1 MSIDPAES
9 PSVQTLVEELLRSTG
24 QLVRRLRTE
33 TNPGELTW
41 SQIAAL
47 ARLDQLGPM
56 TTADLA
62 RIEGVKPQSMGA
74 TLAGLERDL
83 LVVREPHPT
92 DGRQA
97 LYDLTKRGREVREQR
112 KLLKR
117 AWLSAA
123 MAGLDDDE
131 KRALAAAVKVMGR
144 LANAPHAPSTPE

>member
-1 MSIDPAES
+1 MSSEAAES
-9 PSVQTLVEELLRSTG
+9 VAVQSLVEELLRSTG
-24 QLVRRLRTE
+24 QLIRRLRTE
-33 TNPGELTW
+33 TTPGELTW

-62 RIEGVKPQSMGA
+62 RVEGVKPQSMGA
-74 TLAGLERDL
+74 TLAGLERDA
-83 LVVREPHPT
+83 LVAREPHPT

-97 LYDLTKRGREVREQR
+97 LYDLTQRGREVREQR

-123 MAGLDDDE
+123 MAELDDDE
-131 KRALAAAVKVMGR
+131 KRALTAAVKVMGR
-144 LANAPHAPSTPE
+144 LANAPHTPSAPE